1 MKIIEIRQSLLA
13 LKNLSIVIF
22 FMFSVIV
29 VEAKTIQYEKV
40 GLDRA
45 QIELPPEELLDI
57 GILLFDPNIPEE
69 EDDFIFPE
77 IRKAEA
83 RYMPFHLKKTLQDT
97 GFWGGV
103 WVLPE
108 ISEAIDLIVTGR
120 IEVSDGLDISIRI
133 GVWDITGKEWIN
145 KVYSSTI
152 AQSSYSKRRDL
163 TQDPYQNVYNKIAND
178 LVKIKQ
184 QYETEQL
191 ERISEIGDIRFA
203 AELIPNVYN
212 EYLVKDKKNIYQA
225 QRLPDDDDAIMQRVY
240 NIQEREFLLLDTL
253 NEYYAQLYENISQPY
268 EDWRKL
274 SREDMI
280 TYQELKKSARTR
292 QLLGAAAL
300 LGAIA
305 SDGDS
310 RASSTMRQMAIYGG
324 MEAMRSGF
332 GKASEAKIYKESMKE
347 LGTAFDS
354 QAEPLIIEL
363 EGQTIRLTGNA
374 QEKFLEWRKL
384 LKQIYIDE
392 TGFQISDSSVQ

>member
-1 MKIIEIRQSLLA
+1 MTTQSKRIQIICSL
-13 LKNLSIVIF
+13 
-22 FMFSVIV
+22 V
-29 VEAKTIQYEKV
+29 VCFVSGLLHAKTIQYEKIS
-40 GLDRA
+40 LERA
-45 QIELPPEELLDI
+45 QIEIPEEELLDI
-57 GILLFDPNIPEE
+57 GILLFDPNIPD
-69 EDDFIFPE
+69 EDKELIFPE

-83 RYMPFHLKKTLQDT
+83 RYIPYHLKKTLQDT

-108 ISEAIDLIVTGR
+108 KSEAIDLIISGR
-120 IEVSDGLDISIRI
+120 IEVSNGLDVSIRI
-133 GVWDITGKEWIN
+133 GAWDITGKEWVN

-184 QYETEQL
+184 DLKQQQL
-191 ERISEIGDIRFA
+191 QRINEIGDIRFA
-203 AELIPNVYN
+203 AELIPGVYKD
-212 EYLVKDKKNIYQA
+212 YLTKNKKNIYEA
-225 QRLPDDDDAIMQRVY
+225 QRLPDDGDSIMQRVY

-280 TYQELKKSARTR
+280 TYEELKKSARTR
-292 QLLGAAAL
+292 QILGVTAL
-300 LGAIA
+300 IGAIV

-310 RASSTMRQMAIYGG
+310 QASSTMQQMAIYGG
-324 MEAMRSGF
+324 MEAMKSGF

-354 QAEPLIIEL
+354 EAEPLIIEL
-363 EGQTIRLTGNA
+363 EGQTIRLTGSA

-384 LKQIYIDE
+384 LKQIYTDE
-392 TGFQISDSSVQ
+392 TGFLISTPSVQ

>member
-1 MKIIEIRQSLLA
+1 M
-13 LKNLSIVIF
+13 
-22 FMFSVIV
+22 
-29 VEAKTIQYEKV
+29 
-40 GLDRA
+40 
-45 QIELPPEELLDI
+45 
-57 GILLFDPNIPEE
+57 
-69 EDDFIFPE
+69 
-77 IRKAEA
+77 
-83 RYMPFHLKKTLQDT
+83 
-97 GFWGGV
+97 
-103 WVLPE
+103 
-108 ISEAIDLIVTGR
+108 
-120 IEVSDGLDISIRI
+120 
-133 GVWDITGKEWIN
+133 
-145 KVYSSTI
+145 
-152 AQSSYSKRRDL
+152 
-163 TQDPYQNVYNKIAND
+163 
-178 LVKIKQ
+178 VKIKQ
-184 QYETEQL
+184 QYETEEL

>member
-13 LKNLSIVIF
+13 LKNLSIVVF

>member
-1 MKIIEIRQSLLA
+1 MKVIEIRQSLLA
-13 LKNLSIVIF
+13 LKNLSIVFF

-133 GVWDITGKEWIN
+133 GVWDITGKEWVN

>member
-1 MKIIEIRQSLLA
+1 M
-13 LKNLSIVIF
+13 
-22 FMFSVIV
+22 
-29 VEAKTIQYEKV
+29 
-40 GLDRA
+40 
-45 QIELPPEELLDI
+45 
-57 GILLFDPNIPEE
+57 LFDPNLPEG

-83 RYMPFHLKKTLQDT
+83 RYMPFHLKRTLQDT

-120 IEVSDGLDISIRI
+120 IERSDGLDVSIRI

-178 LVKIKQ
+178 LVKIRQ
-184 QYETEQL
+184 QFETEEL

-203 AELIPNVYN
+203 AELIPNVYE
-212 EYLVKDKKNIYQA
+212 EYLIKNKKNIYQA
-225 QRLPDDDDAIMQRVY
+225 QRLPDDEDTIMQRVY

-300 LGAIA
+300 LGALA

-310 RASSTMRQMAIYGG
+310 QASSSMRQMAIYGG
-324 MEAMRSGF
+324 MEAMKSGF

-347 LGTAFDS
+347 LGAAFDT
-354 QAEPLIIEL
+354 QAEPMIIEL

>member
-133 GVWDITGKEWIN
+133 GVWDITGKEWVN

>member
-1 MKIIEIRQSLLA
+1 MKIIDDRQSLLA
-13 LKNLSIVIF
+13 LKNLSVVFIF
-22 FMFSVIV
+22 IFSLSV
-29 VEAKTIQYEKV
+29 VDAKTIQYEKV

-133 GVWDITGKEWIN
+133 GVWDITGKEWVN

-184 QYETEQL
+184 QFETEEL

>member
-1 MKIIEIRQSLLA
+1 MKITEFRKSLLA
-13 LKNLSIVIF
+13 LKHLSIVFI
-22 FMFSVIV
+22 FSVSV
-29 VEAKTIQYEKV
+29 VNAKTIQYEKV

-45 QIELPPEELLDI
+45 QIELPSEELLDI

-120 IEVSDGLDISIRI
+120 IEVSDGLDISIRV
-133 GVWDITGKEWIN
+133 GVWDITGKEWVN
-145 KVYSSTI
+145 KVYSSSI

-184 QYETEQL
+184 QFETEEL

-225 QRLPDDDDAIMQRVY
+225 QRLPDDGDAIMQRVY

-384 LKQIYIDE
+384 LKQIYVDE
-392 TGFQISDSSVQ
+392 TGFQILDSSVQ

>member
-1 MKIIEIRQSLLA
+1 MKIIDDRQSLLA
-13 LKNLSIVIF
+13 LKNLSIVFF

-45 QIELPPEELLDI
+45 QIELPPQELLDI

-120 IEVSDGLDISIRI
+120 IEVSDGLDISIRV
-133 GVWDITGKEWIN
+133 GVWDITGKEWVN

-184 QYETEQL
+184 QFETEEL

>member
-1 MKIIEIRQSLLA
+1 MKIIEIRQSLIA
-13 LKNLSIVIF
+13 LKNLSIVFF

-45 QIELPPEELLDI
+45 QIELPPQELLDI
-57 GILLFDPNIPEE
+57 GILLFDPNIPKE

-83 RYMPFHLKKTLQDT
+83 RYIPFHLKKTLQDT

-133 GVWDITGKEWIN
+133 GVWDITGKEWVN

-184 QYETEQL
+184 QFKTEEL

-212 EYLVKDKKNIYQA
+212 EYLVKNKNNIYQA
-225 QRLPDDDDAIMQRVY
+225 QRLPDDNDAIMQRIY

>member
-1 MKIIEIRQSLLA
+1 M
-13 LKNLSIVIF
+13 
-22 FMFSVIV
+22 
-29 VEAKTIQYEKV
+29 
-40 GLDRA
+40 
-45 QIELPPEELLDI
+45 
-57 GILLFDPNIPEE
+57 
-69 EDDFIFPE
+69 
-77 IRKAEA
+77 
-83 RYMPFHLKKTLQDT
+83 
-97 GFWGGV
+97 
-103 WVLPE
+103 
-108 ISEAIDLIVTGR
+108 
-120 IEVSDGLDISIRI
+120 SDGLDISIRV
-133 GVWDITGKEWIN
+133 GVWDITGKEWVN

-184 QYETEQL
+184 QFETEEL

-305 SDGDS
+305 SDGNS
-310 RASSTMRQMAIYGG
+310 QASSTMRQMAIYGG

>member
-1 MKIIEIRQSLLA
+1 MKITEFRKSLLA
-13 LKNLSIVIF
+13 LKHLSIVFI
-22 FMFSVIV
+22 FSVSV
-29 VEAKTIQYEKV
+29 VNAKTIQYEKV

-45 QIELPPEELLDI
+45 QIELPSEELLDI

-133 GVWDITGKEWIN
+133 GVWDITGKEWVN

-184 QYETEQL
+184 QYETEEL

-392 TGFQISDSSVQ
+392 TGFQILDSSVQ

>member
-1 MKIIEIRQSLLA
+1 M
-13 LKNLSIVIF
+13 
-22 FMFSVIV
+22 
-29 VEAKTIQYEKV
+29 
-40 GLDRA
+40 
-45 QIELPPEELLDI
+45 
-57 GILLFDPNIPEE
+57 
-69 EDDFIFPE
+69 
-77 IRKAEA
+77 
-83 RYMPFHLKKTLQDT
+83 
-97 GFWGGV
+97 
-103 WVLPE
+103 
-108 ISEAIDLIVTGR
+108 
-120 IEVSDGLDISIRI
+120 
-133 GVWDITGKEWIN
+133 
-145 KVYSSTI
+145 
-152 AQSSYSKRRDL
+152 
-163 TQDPYQNVYNKIAND
+163 
-178 LVKIKQ
+178 
-184 QYETEQL
+184 
-191 ERISEIGDIRFA
+191 
-203 AELIPNVYN
+203 
-212 EYLVKDKKNIYQA
+212 
-225 QRLPDDDDAIMQRVY
+225 
-240 NIQEREFLLLDTL
+240 DTL

>member
-13 LKNLSIVIF
+13 LKNLSIVFF

-133 GVWDITGKEWIN
+133 GVWDITGKEWVN

-184 QYETEQL
+184 QFKTEEL

-212 EYLVKDKKNIYQA
+212 EYLVKDKKNIYKA

>member
-1 MKIIEIRQSLLA
+1 MRTQSKRIQIICSLLVC
-13 LKNLSIVIF
+13 LVSGLLH
-22 FMFSVIV
+22 
-29 VEAKTIQYEKV
+29 AKTIQYEKIS
-40 GLDRA
+40 LERA
-45 QIELPPEELLDI
+45 QIEIPEEELLDI
-57 GILLFDPNIPEE
+57 GILLFDPNIPD
-69 EDDFIFPE
+69 EDNELIFPE

-83 RYMPFHLKKTLQDT
+83 RYIPYHLKKTLQDT

-108 ISEAIDLIVTGR
+108 KSEAIDLIISGR
-120 IEVSDGLDISIRI
+120 IEVSNGLDVSIRI
-133 GVWDITGKEWIN
+133 GAWDITGKEWVN
-145 KVYSSTI
+145 KVYSSTV

-163 TQDPYQNVYNKIAND
+163 TQDPYQNVYNNIAND

-184 QYETEQL
+184 DLKQQQL
-191 ERISEIGDIRFA
+191 QRINEIGDIRFA
-203 AELIPNVYN
+203 AELIPGVYKD
-212 EYLVKDKKNIYQA
+212 YLTKNKKNIYEA
-225 QRLPDDDDAIMQRVY
+225 QRLPDDGDSIMQRVY

-280 TYQELKKSARTR
+280 TYEELKKSARTR
-292 QLLGAAAL
+292 QILGVTAL
-300 LGAIA
+300 IGAIV

-310 RASSTMRQMAIYGG
+310 QASSTMQQMAIYGG
-324 MEAMRSGF
+324 MEAMKSGF

-354 QAEPLIIEL
+354 EAEPLIIEL
-363 EGQTIRLTGNA
+363 EGQTIRLTGSA

-384 LKQIYIDE
+384 LKQIYTDE
-392 TGFQISDSSVQ
+392 TGFLISTPSVQ

>member
-1 MKIIEIRQSLLA
+1 MKITEFRKSLLA
-13 LKNLSIVIF
+13 LKHLSIVFI
-22 FMFSVIV
+22 FSVSV
-29 VEAKTIQYEKV
+29 VNAKTIQYEKV

-45 QIELPPEELLDI
+45 QIELPSEELLDI

-120 IEVSDGLDISIRI
+120 IEVSDGLDVSIRV
-133 GVWDITGKEWIN
+133 GVWDITGKEWAN
-145 KVYSSTI
+145 KVYSSSI

-184 QYETEQL
+184 QFETEEL

-225 QRLPDDDDAIMQRVY
+225 QRLPDDGDAIMQRVY

-384 LKQIYIDE
+384 LKQIYVDE
-392 TGFQISDSSVQ
+392 TGFQILDYSVQ

>member
-13 LKNLSIVIF
+13 LKNLSIVVF

-108 ISEAIDLIVTGR
+108 TSEAIDLIVTGR